1 MLSMVTD
8 NRIRRGSYM
17 DSNKYLSSLEYFL
30 NKMQSSDDTFTNEV
44 QDAIKDLCEILRVG
58 AVKTMFQSNHYGPH
72 VDPSTIYYFYKNDN
86 CSEDNSIEFRYA
98 TLTDN
103 TALYIIF
110 PLKGQPEWS
119 VEEKNRIKSICDM
132 LFIFNGRTRMIELS
146 KKLAFYDPEFKV
158 YNLKFFHRFLASLI
172 REDKIF
178 GYYAVNFNLK
188 QLNMINNRIGRNN
201 CTKIMQRYIDLI
213 NSKLSEEEALCRLG
227 GDNFA
232 AIIKTENFPV
242 VSKIFLGVNIDAPDI
257 CGESVRM
264 SSSVGLYKISEQP
277 KYAITSSEIMDR
289 IHIAMQKAKRSAKA
303 QIIEFDQELFEMQK
317 RASAINAAFDDAI
330 ANEEFIVNYQPKV
343 SLKGYTISGAEA
355 LCRWIHNE
363 KVVPPGLFIPI
374 LEQSNDICKLD
385 FYMLRKVCSDLRRW
399 IDAGIK
405 PVRISVNLSRMHL
418 KNPLLVTQV
427 CSIVDK
433 YELPHDLIELE
444 LTETIN
450 PVEFKELQKA
460 INGLR
465 QNGFATSVDDF
476 GTGYSSLNLIKE
488 IPWNVLKLDKS
499 LLPAC
504 GSENVWQDRI
514 LFKYIVA
521 MAKEMGL
528 ECVAEGVE
536 TMEQL
541 QLLSENNCEMAQG
554 FFFDKPMNVKDFED
568 KLRDRVYTI

>member
-1 MLSMVTD
+1 MVTD

-30 NKMQSSDDTFTNEV
+30 NKMQSSDDTFTAEV
-44 QDAIKDLCEILRVG
+44 QDAIKDLCEILRIG

-72 VDPSTIYYFYKNDN
+72 VDPSTIYYFYKHELF
-86 CSEDNSIEFRYA
+86 SEENSIEFRYA

-103 TALYIIF
+103 TAVYVIF
-110 PLKGQPEWS
+110 PLKGQPAWTE
-119 VEEKNRIKSICDM
+119 EEKHRIKSICDM

-146 KKLAFYDPEFKV
+146 RRLAFYDPEFKV

-172 REDKIF
+172 KDGSIYE
-178 GYYAVNFNLK
+178 YYTLNFNLK
-188 QLNMINNRIGRNN
+188 QLNMINSRIGRNN
-201 CTKIMQRYIDLI
+201 CTKVMIRYIELI
-213 NSKLSEEEALCRLG
+213 NSKLTEKEALCRLG

-232 AIIKTENFPV
+232 AVIKAEHF
-242 VSKIFLGVNIDAPDI
+242 PDI
-257 CGESVRM
+257 SKLLLGTTVDTSDICEESVRM
-264 SSSVGLYKISEQP
+264 SASAGLYKISEQP
-277 KYAITSSEIMDR
+277 RTALTSGEIMDR
-289 IHIAMQKAKRSAKA
+289 THIAMQKAKLSAKA
-303 QIIEFDQELFEMQK
+303 QIVEFDQELFEMQK
-317 RASAINAAFDDAI
+317 RASAINSAFDDAL
-330 ANEEFIVNYQPKV
+330 AKEEFLVVYQPKV
-343 SLKGYTISGAEA
+343 SLMNYTISGAEA
-355 LCRWIHNE
+355 LCRWIHDNQ
-363 KVVPPGLFIPI
+363 VVSPGLFIPI

-399 IDAGIK
+399 IDNDIP

-418 KNPLLVTQV
+418 KNPMLVSQI
-427 CSIVDK
+427 CSIVD
-433 YELPHDLIELE
+433 EFSLPHDLIELE

-465 QNGFATSVDDF
+465 KNGFATSVDDF